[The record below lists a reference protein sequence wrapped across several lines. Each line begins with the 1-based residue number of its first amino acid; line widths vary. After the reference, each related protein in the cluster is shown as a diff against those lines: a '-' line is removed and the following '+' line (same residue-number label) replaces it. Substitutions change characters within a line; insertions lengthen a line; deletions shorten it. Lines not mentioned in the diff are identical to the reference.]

1 MNFRNRICK
10 ALFCTILAFASV
22 GGVPMRAEEIEELMR
37 NISAPAIAHTLPE
50 DDDSG
55 DDPIKKLLERTPLTP
70 P

>member
-1 MNFRNRICK
+1 
-10 ALFCTILAFASV
+10 
-22 GGVPMRAEEIEELMR
+22 MR
-37 NISAPAIAHTLPE
+37 NMSAPAIAYTLPE